1 MKSLNTTA
9 NKLTML
15 RILMI
20 PIFMVLLYVGKCTA
34 ALVVYIIACLTDALD
49 GYIARHYDQ
58 VTDFGK
64 LVDPLAD
71 KVLVMAALCIY
82 VETGKMPGWAL
93 AVVILREFAVSGL
106 RMIAL
111 EKGKVIAAARSG
123 KIKTGVT
130 MVSICIM
137 MISDKFFPDKGNLC
151 DIICVILIL
160 IVTVISGIDYFYTN
174 RKLFN

>member
-1 MKSLNTTA
+1 MKGINNTA
-9 NKLTML
+9 NKLTMF
-15 RILMI
+15 RILLIPVFMI
-20 PIFMVLLYVGKCTA
+20 LLYSGKSVW
-34 ALVVYIIACLTDALD
+34 ALAVYIIACLTDALD

-82 VETGKMPGWAL
+82 AETGIMPGWAL
-93 AVVILREFAVSGL
+93 AIVILREFAVSGL

-130 MVSICIM
+130 MVSICFM
-137 MISDKFFPDKGNLC
+137 MVSDKLFPGKGSLC
-151 DIICVILIL
+151 DTICTILI
-160 IVTVISGIDYFYTN
+160 IAVTVFSGVDYFSTN
-174 RKLFN
+174 RNLIT

>member
-9 NKLTML
+9 NKLTMF

-20 PIFMVLLYVGKCTA
+20 PIFMVLLYGGKGTA

-93 AVVILREFAVSGL
+93 AIVILREFAVSGL

-137 MISDKFFPDKGNLC
+137 MISDKLFPGKGDLS

-174 RKLFN
+174 RKLIN